1 MTEYL
6 VDTDVI
12 SAGAPSKKRALP
24 ALGAWMDE
32 HSEQVFVSAVTIAE
46 VEYGIAKLRRTGV
59 THKVTLLRDW
69 LETLLHLYGNRVLPF
84 DVAAARIAGAMTDRA
99 RSSGHTPGFP
109 DVAIAA
115 TAAARSLTL
124 LTGNVRHYQPLGVR
138 AQNPFSE
145 LP

>member
-24 ALGAWMDE
+24 ALGSWMDR
-32 HSEQVFVSAVTIAE
+32 HSEHVFISAVTIAE
-46 VEYGIAKLRRTGV
+46 IEYGIAKLRRTGV
-59 THKVTLLRDW
+59 THKAARLRDW
-69 LETLLHLYGNRVLPF
+69 LETLLHLYGTRVLPF

-99 RSSGHTPGFP
+99 RASGHTPGFP

-115 TAAARSLTL
+115 TAAARHLTI
-124 LTGNVRHYQPLGVR
+124 LTGNVRHYEPLGVHT
-138 AQNPFSE
+138 QNPFSE